1 MSRLTE
7 YHCGVAVI
15 KDKAFLKDAM
25 ARLAAYEDIEE
36 SDEGIEPVLTEFAE
50 YICDKVCGNLEDVPE
65 YEVENICSECKVGI
79 FLSEIKNRYTL
90 IDTFVGS
97 ELEKMLIRN
106 NKLEMELEKIYKI
119 LGVKA

>member
-7 YHCGVAVI
+7 YHCGVAAI
-15 KDKAFLKDAM
+15 KDKALLKDAM

-36 SDEGIEPVLTEFAE
+36 LDEGIEPVLTEFAE
-50 YICDKVCGNLEDVPE
+50 YICDMVCGNLEDVPE
-65 YEVENICSECKVGI
+65 QEVANICSECKVGI

-106 NKLEMELEKIYKI
+106 NRLEMELEKIYKI